1 MESPHVVVTGQLV
14 EEPNVKLANWTR
26 VIALIYFL
34 HSVSVCIH
42 YLLSDT
48 TEYQWVALVVSTF
61 ICVCWLP
68 LCGYQSSKTPG
79 SGALA
84 LFTGV
89 QGFLGCWNLCSLVS
103 LWMFVTT
110 IIAVCHRC
118 EPTFKAGNQ
127 TCLVD
132 TNATVEIAV
141 ETCAKPWPSM
151 EHMATTLMLLAM
163 TTVSWVGTVLARKT
177 VKSKTTH
184 IITVGTVQVPDAP
197 VVHDAT

>member
-1 MESPHVVVTGQLV
+1 MYISQKTSAHKYRHETQQDTRFRFLRLREKHVYTLSTSRCLG
-14 EEPNVKLANWTR
+14 PNMNVKSMCTMQHAGR
-26 VIALIYFL
+26 AFP
-34 HSVSVCIH
+34 H
-42 YLLSDT
+42 
-48 TEYQWVALVVSTF
+48 
-61 ICVCWLP
+61 
-68 LCGYQSSKTPG
+68 
-79 SGALA
+79 
-84 LFTGV
+84 
-89 QGFLGCWNLCSLVS
+89 LCSLVS

-163 TTVSWVGTVLARKT
+163 TTVSWVGAVLARKT